1 MRKIVGI
8 LVQPLVSYF
17 LQLIYMYCAFPC
29 IHNSSINVYAQHCHA
44 LYVLSTFLHW
54 LHVTVEYGM
63 SWKRYE
69 CAVNDCFATLKP
81 PHRQQ
86 NVASSRLLQ
95 KVLAHSI
102 TIHLCPPFLTLAQQ
116 VFKNTLTF

>member
-1 MRKIVGI
+1 MSDNVWVFWSTKDAMNPMQNIKKGHSMRKIVGI

-69 CAVNDCFATLKP
+69 CAVNDCFATLNPCTDNKTL
-81 PHRQQ
+81 H
-86 NVASSRLLQ
+86 
-95 KVLAHSI
+95 LAD
-102 TIHLCPPFLTLAQQ
+102 CY
-116 VFKNTLTF
+116 KRC